1 MSGDGDMCSLNKR
14 ATLLATSDH
23 QGGVARYCLTWTMHG
38 WQQWRR
44 RWSSLCAWTLAE
56 HDKGGVPIGG
66 VWKRQYMRSCD
77 SLTTLR
83 TCEVDY
89 LAGAYFPV
97 FLA

>member
-1 MSGDGDMCSLNKR
+1 MRVTSFLVVGLVV
-14 ATLLATSDH
+14 LAGCASVPL
-23 QGGVARYCLTWTMHG
+23 GP
-38 WQQWRR
+38 
-44 RWSSLCAWTLAE
+44 SLCAWTLAE
-56 HDKGGVPIGG
+56 HDKGRVPIGG